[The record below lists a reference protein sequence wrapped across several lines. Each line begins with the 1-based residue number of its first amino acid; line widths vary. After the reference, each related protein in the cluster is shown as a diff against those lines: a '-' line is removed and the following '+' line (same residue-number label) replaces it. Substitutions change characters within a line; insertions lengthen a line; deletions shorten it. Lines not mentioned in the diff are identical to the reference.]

1 VNNPYLP
8 DLATIQEVKPETYDT
23 TTFTLRLD
31 DPQAR
36 QAFRHRP
43 GQFVEL
49 SVFGAGEAPFCISSS
64 AHGRD
69 TFDISVRKVGHVTS
83 ALHEMGQGGQVG
95 IRGPLGNWFPFEEVE
110 GKHVL
115 FVGGGIGLFPLR
127 PQIQDVCL
135 EGGRFTSVAILY
147 GARTPRDLV
156 YQDELEQ
163 WQRQEGITCLL
174 TVDVGE
180 DGWTG
185 HVGVVGSL
193 LPELKFDVSQAV
205 AFVCGPPIMIR
216 FVTQD
221 LLAMGFGEDA
231 IITTLERHMRCGI
244 GKCNHCIIGDKWVCK
259 DGPVFTYRQMKAMT
273 EFEE

>member
-1 VNNPYLP
+1 VKNPYLP
-8 DLATIQEVKPETYDT
+8 ELATIQRVKPETYDT

-36 QAFRHRP
+36 AAFHHRP
-43 GQFVEL
+43 GQFIEL
-49 SVFGAGEAPFCISSS
+49 SVFGIGEAPFCIASS

-69 TFDISVRKVGHVTS
+69 TFDISVRKVGRVTA
-83 ALHEMGQGGQVG
+83 ALHDMREGGQVG

-110 GKHVL
+110 GKHIL

-127 PQIQDVCL
+127 PQIQEVCRARD
-135 EGGRFTSVAILY
+135 RFASITVLY

-156 YQDELEQ
+156 YRDELEQ
-163 WQRQEGITCLL
+163 WRHQEGMVCLL

-185 HVGVVGSL
+185 RVGVVGSL
-193 LPELKFDVSQAV
+193 LPEVRFDVSRGV

-221 LLAMGFGEDA
+221 LLNMGFAEDA

-244 GKCNHCIIGDKWVCK
+244 GKCNHCMIGDKWVCK
-259 DGPVFTYRQMKAMT
+259 DGPVFTYRQMKAMM